1 MIINLVNSKKK
12 NTENYI
18 IYYNNIMKTLK
29 ELDKYLYN
37 QEWWNPA
44 YFIWYKDAVE
54 WIFNDIVNSNT
65 ASMESIEKYLQ
76 DLLIN

>member
-1 MIINLVNSKKK
+1 
-12 NTENYI
+12 
-18 IYYNNIMKTLK
+18 MKTLK

-54 WIFNDIVNSNT
+54 WVFNDIINLKMTNS
-65 ASMESIEKYLQ
+65 EEIQKYLQ
-76 DLLIN
+76 DLLNN